1 MAKPEF
7 TNQLLREAIA
17 DAEAVRQTA
26 IENAKLSLEETF
38 TPQIKSMLSRRLR
51 AEAEGMEHDK
61 EEEKEVE
68 KKEVPIHVLEK
79 IVVFLKDGTEVPVNI
94 KELLKQGADPDV
106 VEKELNN
113 KLEALELYIQN
124 VNFYIDLEQ
133 IEKTVQQETDKIL
146 NKFKL

>member
-1 MAKPEF
+1 MPKQEKPKRP
-7 TNQLLREAIA
+7 Q
-17 DAEAVRQTA
+17 
-26 IENAKLSLEETF
+26 AKL
-38 TPQIKSMLSRRLR
+38 IKLSQKSAWR
-51 AEAEGMEHDK
+51 K
-61 EEEKEVE
+61 IIKEVE

-94 KELLKQGADPDV
+94 KELLSQGADPDL
-106 VEKELNN
+106 VEKQLNT

-133 IEKTVQQETDKIL
+133 IEKTIQQETDRIL

>member
-1 MAKPEF
+1 MSKQEKPKKPPAKS
-7 TNQLLREAIA
+7 I
-17 DAEAVRQTA
+17 
-26 IENAKLSLEETF
+26 KLSK
-38 TPQIKSMLSRRLR
+38 KSSWR
-51 AEAEGMEHDK
+51 K
-61 EEEKEVE
+61 IIKEVE

-106 VEKELNN
+106 VEKELNS